1 MFAHF
6 ANALRDGEVALIPAL
21 TTHENPSPRPHR
33 GPLRHPFAVAAP
45 VAKLGNFELT
55 DQEANKRTYRF
66 PKTKVTVMTVA
77 DQKGADQLAPWI
89 QRVYDRFQNQIDIDG
104 VADVSMIPKL
114 FQPILREAFKKQ
126 LGYSVTLDWNG
137 SVVKQFAYEK
147 NVANIYVIDRGG
159 RIVKRLTGAV
169 SNEALR
175 ALFRAI
181 DAAIADAQQNDPA

>member
-1 MFAHF
+1 MKTLLLGLIAAHC
-6 ANALRDGEVALIPAL
+6 V
-21 TTHENPSPRPHR
+21 T
-33 GPLRHPFAVAAP
+33 PFAVAAP

-114 FQPILREAFKKQ
+114 FQPILREAFKKR
-126 LGYSVTLDWNG
+126 LAYSVMLDWDG

-181 DAAIADAQQNDPA
+181 DAAIADAQQNDPV